1 MIATIL
7 RNDRLVRCHDYKTLA
22 FISNDSKPVYCLHMH
37 AFDDLNPIFNMT
49 SVLKKCVVFFIFK
62 LLMYVFEIDNNIEN
76 SSSHCQT

>member
-22 FISNDSKPVYCLHMH
+22 FISNDSEPVYCLHMH

-49 SVLKKCVVFFIFK
+49 SV
-62 LLMYVFEIDNNIEN
+62 
-76 SSSHCQT
+76 

>member
-22 FISNDSKPVYCLHMH
+22 FISNDSDPDYCLHMH

-49 SVLKKCVVFFIFK
+49 SVLKNVLFFLF
-62 LLMYVFEIDNNIEN
+62 LSY
-76 SSSHCQT
+76 